1 MRVGLKLALLLTAFS
16 LLAGCAQIKTL
27 RSQLGSQL
35 RSQSK
40 QGVGQELP
48 GVTPA
53 QNPIDVEIAQ
63 SFVKDGKL
71 HLKVMIRPR
80 TTIETGQVLVSVLGL
95 DEGQVIEEQRQVLS
109 EAVTTKHLAANELA
123 ALFFTLTREG
133 ITEYQ
138 VKCQW
143 GKDAQEVLSKDAVA
157 LMEKSE
163 DLADGGAQAAPKL
176 QDIKIASHEIPCPTM
191 PCDVQYSVSGYLT
204 NEQAVPF
211 QNIALAVG
219 LFWLEDG
226 SSQAFPKDGE
236 KLLENE
242 ELVSLTK
249 LFLKPGEKK
258 QIRLSIDQQVP
269 VVEGG
274 RFVPHLRIVSFQK

>member
-1 MRVGLKLALLLTAFS
+1 MMLWMALF
-16 LLAGCAQIKTL
+16 GCAQIKTL
-27 RSQLGSQL
+27 RHQQSQ
-35 RSQSK
+35 
-40 QGVGQELP
+40 QESSS
-48 GVTPA
+48 TNPA

-71 HLKVMIRPR
+71 HLKVIIRPR
-80 TTIETGQVLVSVLGL
+80 TTIETNDVLVSVLGL
-95 DEGQVIEEQRQVLS
+95 EEGQVIEEQRQTLGD
-109 EAVTTKHLAANELA
+109 AVTTKRLAANELA
-123 ALFFTLTREG
+123 ALFFTLKQEG

-143 GKDAQEVLSKDAVA
+143 GKDAQEALSQNTITTSTDHSAVLVNSAVPA
-157 LMEKSE
+157 ETPV
-163 DLADGGAQAAPKL
+163 APKL
-176 QDIKIASHEIPCPTM
+176 QDIKIASHEIPCASL
-191 PCDVQYSVSGYLT
+191 PCDIQYSVSGYLA
-204 NEQAVPF
+204 NEQAVSF
-211 QNIALAVG
+211 QNIALAIG

-226 SSQAFPKDGE
+226 SSQAFPQDGD

-242 ELVSLTK
+242 ELVSLSQIV
-249 LFLKPGEKK
+249 LKPGEKK